1 MIQIKDVTKLYPAK
15 ESGDG
20 PGNGTGKDAVSIH
33 AVDHISL
40 QVAAGEWLSI
50 MGPSGSGKSSL
61 VNLIGCLDRPS
72 SGEIWIDGVNVA
84 GMSAADLN
92 RVRAE
97 KIGFIFQQ
105 FHLIP
110 FLTAVENV
118 MLAQY
123 FHSMTDE
130 KEAVEA
136 LTCVG
141 LGDRAHHLPSQMS
154 GGEQQRVCI
163 ARALIN
169 DPKIIL
175 ADEPTGNLDAQNEE
189 IVLRHLREFHQHGRT
204 IVMVT
209 HDPVVAWLADRRIEL
224 HHGKIAAQE
233 IFSLANEEQLD
244 EVLEELWVLA
254 EHGEIAEVERMEV
267 HGALPVSLAI
277 EKMIEMGFV
286 VSMPHPPEPHDHKPF
301 VNPCHEALKPVS
313 VSSGDGTL
321 IVELTP
327 RGRERAASIIRR
339 HRLAERLFTDS
350 LAMDSESEI
359 EQQACKFEHI
369 LSPEATDKICTFLGH
384 PLTCPHGA
392 RIPPGPCCGRGA
404 EYDGLVKRLDGVQS
418 GGPLTREEMN
428 RR

>member
-1 MIQIKDVTKLYPAK
+1 MIEIKDVTKLYPAN
-15 ESGDG
+15 ET
-20 PGNGTGKDAVSIH
+20 GTSKDAPAIH
-33 AVDHISL
+33 ALDHISL
-40 QVAAGEWLSI
+40 SVEAGEWISI
-50 MGPSGSGKSSL
+50 MGPSGSGKSTL

-72 SGEIWIDGVNVA
+72 SGEIFLDEQNIA
-84 GMSAADLN
+84 GISSSDLN

-130 KEAVEA
+130 KEATEA
-136 LTCVG
+136 LERVG
-141 LGDRAHHLPSQMS
+141 LGDRAQHLPSQLS

-175 ADEPTGNLDAQNEE
+175 ADEPTGNLDAQNEA
-189 IVLRHLREFHQHGRT
+189 IVLQLLREFHNQGRT

-209 HDPVVAWLADRRIEL
+209 HDPVVARLADRRVEL
-224 HHGKIAAQE
+224 HHGKIASQE
-233 IFSLANEEQLD
+233 VFAMADEEQID
-244 EVLEELWVLA
+244 EVLEELWVLD
-254 EHGEIAEVERMEV
+254 EHGEIAEIERMEV
-267 HGALPVSLAI
+267 HGALPVNLAI
-277 EKMIEMGFV
+277 EKMIEMGLV
-286 VSMPHPPEPHDHKPF
+286 VSSPHPPESHNHRPF

-313 VSSGDGTL
+313 ASSGDGSM
-321 IVELTP
+321 IVELTE
-327 RGRERAASIIRR
+327 RGRERASSIIRR

-350 LAMDSESEI
+350 LAMDSETEI
-359 EQQACKFEHI
+359 EEQACKFEHI

-384 PLTCPHGA
+384 PRTCPHGA
-392 RIPPGPCCGRGA
+392 PIPPGECCGRNA
-404 EYDGLVKRLDGVQS
+404 ETTYAEKVA
-418 GGPLTREEMN
+418 TR
-428 RR
+428 RRFSSDEIRER

>member
-1 MIQIKDVTKLYPAK
+1 MIQIKNVTKLYPAK
-15 ESGDG
+15 EA
-20 PGNGTGKDAVSIH
+20 GNGSGKDLGAGSIH
-33 AVDHISL
+33 ALDHISL
-40 QVAAGEWLSI
+40 HVTAGEWLSI
-50 MGPSGSGKSSL
+50 MGPSGSGKSTM

-72 SGEIWIDGVNVA
+72 SGEIWLDGQNVA
-84 GMSAADLN
+84 AISAAELN

-136 LTCVG
+136 LARVG
-141 LGDRAHHLPSQMS
+141 LADRARHLPSQLS
-154 GGEQQRVCI
+154 GGEQQRACI

-169 DPKIIL
+169 DPRIIL

-189 IVLRHLREFHQHGRT
+189 IVLRLLREFHQQGRT

-209 HDPVVAWLADRRIEL
+209 HDPVVARLADRRIEL
-224 HHGKIAAQE
+224 HHGRIASQE
-233 IFSLANEEQLD
+233 VFAMADEEQLD

-267 HGALPVSLAI
+267 HGALPVSMAI
-277 EKMIEMGFV
+277 EKMMELGLV
-286 VSMPHPPEPHDHKPF
+286 VSAPHSPRAHDHKPF
-301 VNPCHEALKPVS
+301 VNPCHDALKPVS
-313 VSSGDGTL
+313 ASVGDGTM

-327 RGRERAASIIRR
+327 RGRERAGNIIRR

-350 LAMDSESEI
+350 LAMDSETEI

-384 PLTCPHGA
+384 PRTCPHGA
-392 RIPPGPCCGRGA
+392 LIPPGPCCGIANSNAAKLLEAARS
-404 EYDGLVKRLDGVQS
+404 K
-418 GGPLTREEMN
+418 
-428 RR
+428 

>member
-1 MIQIKDVTKLYPAK
+1 MIQIKNVTKLYPAK
-15 ESGDG
+15 EAGNGSG
-20 PGNGTGKDAVSIH
+20 PGKDNGSIH
-33 AVDHISL
+33 ALDHISL
-40 QVAAGEWLSI
+40 HVTKGEWLSI
-50 MGPSGSGKSSL
+50 MGPSGSGKSTL

-72 SGEIWIDGVNVA
+72 SGEIWLDEQNVA
-84 GMSAADLN
+84 GISSADLN

-136 LTCVG
+136 LTRVG
-141 LGDRAHHLPSQMS
+141 LGDRAHHLPSQLS

-169 DPKIIL
+169 DPRIIL

-189 IVLRHLREFHQHGRT
+189 IVLRLLREFHQQGRT

-209 HDPVVAWLADRRIEL
+209 HDPVVARLADRRIEL
-224 HHGKIAAQE
+224 HHGKIASQE
-233 IFSLANEEQLD
+233 IFSMADEEQLD

-254 EHGEIAEVERMEV
+254 ENGEIAEVERMEV

-277 EKMIEMGFV
+277 EKMIEMGLV
-286 VSMPHPPEPHDHKPF
+286 ASTPHPPQAHDHKPF
-301 VNPCHEALKPVS
+301 VNPCHDALKPVS
-313 VSSGDGTL
+313 ASVGDGTA

-327 RGRERAASIIRR
+327 RGRERAGSIIRR

-350 LAMDSESEI
+350 LAMDSETEI

-384 PLTCPHGA
+384 PRTCPHGA
-392 RIPPGPCCGRGA
+392 PIPPGPCCGRGA
-404 EYDGLVKRLDGVQS
+404 TS
-418 GGPLTREEMN
+418 SFAIHSSTSTP
-428 RR
+428 

>member
-15 ESGDG
+15 EAN
-20 PGNGTGKDAVSIH
+20 GNGSGKDNGSIH
-33 AVDHISL
+33 ALDHISL
-40 QVAAGEWLSI
+40 HVTKGEWVSI

-61 VNLIGCLDRPS
+61 VNLIGCLDRPT
-72 SGEIWIDGVNVA
+72 SGEIWLDGENVA
-84 GMSAADLN
+84 GISSSELN

-130 KEAVEA
+130 KEATEA
-136 LTCVG
+136 LERVG
-141 LGDRAHHLPSQMS
+141 LGDRARHLPSQLS

-169 DPKIIL
+169 DPRIIL

-189 IVLRHLREFHQHGRT
+189 IVLRLLREFHQQGRT

-209 HDPVVAWLADRRIEL
+209 HDPVVARLADRRIEL
-224 HHGKIAAQE
+224 HHGKIASQE
-233 IFSLANEEQLD
+233 VFSMADEEQLD
-244 EVLEELWVLA
+244 EVLEEMWVLE
-254 EHGEIAEVERMEV
+254 EHGETAEVERMEV
-267 HGALPVSLAI
+267 HGALPVSMAI
-277 EKMIEMGFV
+277 EKMIGLGLV
-286 VSMPHPPEPHDHKPF
+286 VAAPHPPQAHDHKPF
-301 VNPCHEALKPVS
+301 VNPCHDALKPMS
-313 VSSGDGTL
+313 ASLGDGTL

-327 RGRERAASIIRR
+327 RGRERAGNIIRR

-350 LAMDSESEI
+350 LAMDSETEI

-384 PLTCPHGA
+384 PRTCPHGA
-392 RIPPGPCCGRGA
+392 PIPPGPCCASRSLRVA
-404 EYDGLVKRLDGVQS
+404 TESLRAS
-418 GGPLTREEMN
+418 ERS
-428 RR
+428 